1 MILHQIAHQRQI
13 GHQSDAQTLE
23 MAAFVGLVC
32 ASLQLFG
39 PDHLCTLM
47 SLGSSSS
54 ASWPTLRIG
63 AAWGLAHSMGTVIVC
78 MVLQFLR
85 GRGYVD
91 ADSWEHYGDYFI
103 GISLVMCAAY
113 FASRESF
120 FVKEDANGVITVQ
133 GCDCHSG
140 LVVKEKVGAVPD
152 TMPAV
157 EFPNRRNGNKKAPRI
172 CSDAFSQA
180 VCPPC
185 NSGSSFVP
193 RFEEDPEMPLLGM
206 YLDSKAATSAQVHE
220 SKSDTLPWLGGAMLG
235 LVQGLC
241 CPMALVSINLLAYTP
256 TTASVA
262 IFILTYSA
270 ASVVGAALFS
280 LLWFQ
285 LMNSALSKFISPR
298 AVFRGS
304 CAFTLAFGIF
314 WIVANHFG
322 ALESFDYSQAL
333 VPRMLAGVPLNQDT
347 PVFEPLRR
355 AHWLSEQ
362 DGSSAIEVY
371 SEVRSTLKLVP
382 VRSY

>member
-1 MILHQIAHQRQI
+1 MILRQIAHQRQI
-13 GHQSDAQTLE
+13 GHQSDAETLE
-23 MAAFVGLVC
+23 MSAFVGLVC

-78 MVLQFLR
+78 MALQFLR

-91 ADSWEHYGDYFI
+91 TDAWEHYGDYFI

-120 FVKEDANGVITVQ
+120 FLKEDANGVITVQ

-152 TMPAV
+152 TMLAA
-157 EFPNRRNGNKKAPRI
+157 EFPNRRNGKTKAPRI
-172 CSDAFSQA
+172 FSDAFS
-180 VCPPC
+180 CPPC

-193 RFEEDPEMPLLGM
+193 RFEDDPEMPLLG
-206 YLDSKAATSAQVHE
+206 SKAATSAQVHE
-220 SKSDTLPWLGGAMLG
+220 SKSDSLPWLGGAMLG

-256 TTASVA
+256 TTAA
-262 IFILTYSA
+262 AAMFIVTYSA

-285 LMNSALSKFISPR
+285 LTHSALSKFISPR

-322 ALESFDYSQAL
+322 ALESFDFSQTL
-333 VPRMLAGVPLNQDT
+333 MPRMLTAVPENQDR
-347 PVFEPLRR
+347 PVIDGHLRR
-355 AHWLSEQ
+355 AHWLSEL

-371 SEVRSTLKLVP
+371 SEVRSPLKLVP